1 MDKHADYNVNHVE
14 DWVQAIRTERK
25 PCMHIEAGHNAAT
38 MCIIG
43 NLAYLLGRKLY
54 WDGNKHC
61 FVGDAH
67 ANRLLN
73 TPQRH
78 PYHL

>member
-1 MDKHADYNVNHVE
+1 MNHFE
-14 DWVQAIRTERK
+14 DWIQAIKTGRK
-25 PCMHIEAGHNAAT
+25 PIMDIEAGHNAAT

-43 NLAYLLGRKLY
+43 NLSYLLGRKLA
-54 WDGNKHC
+54 WDGKRQR
-61 FVGDAH
+61 FTGDDH
-67 ANRLLN
+67 ANRLLG